1 VRIQED
7 IFQEFFEKLEEDE
20 TFPASV
26 VEELKKL
33 LESGSIASQEEILEA
48 IERGSENVGKD

>member
-1 VRIQED
+1 MRIQED